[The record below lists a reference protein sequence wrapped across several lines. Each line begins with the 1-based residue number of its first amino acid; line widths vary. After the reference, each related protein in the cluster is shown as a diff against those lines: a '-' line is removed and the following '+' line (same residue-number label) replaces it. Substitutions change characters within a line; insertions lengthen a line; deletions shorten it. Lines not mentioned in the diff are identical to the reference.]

1 MKKWIFVAAG
11 MLIWTGGSAWGQ
23 NDASLKL
30 KTEDNTQ
37 ANLAYKNDPAFRKA
51 VDDFRVGKYPQAQT
65 ELEGVVQKTPG
76 NASAHNMLGYLYL
89 QNKDT
94 DRALTEM
101 QAAVRLNPG
110 DMQAHSNLGS
120 VYLQNGHY
128 QQAAAQF
135 KIISDHTP
143 TDDHARFNYAL
154 ATGQAGNRQDAIQ
167 TFRDLTAAHPDAPAS
182 APAYR
187 NLGYFLHAN
196 ENNADA
202 AAAYQKAAALD
213 PKDTT
218 SLYYAGELD
227 EQSGNH
233 AAAISALST
242 VVANEAYP
250 KGDVAARYNAHFTLG
265 QAYAAQKDISN
276 AIAQF
281 RAATDVN
288 SNDFSAW
295 YNLGVMLAQAGPG
308 QVSAA
313 EDAYAHALAN
323 KKDDPQALAALHAV
337 QSTDHAT
344 KGKTAAEQGDLDKA
358 ADEWRQAVQTDPTDD
373 ASRLAL
379 ASYYMGQKSAD
390 GAAAAITQYEEVAKR
405 EPQNSAVQNQLG
417 LAYEA
422 QGNHSA
428 AQEAFNN
435 ALRLDPKNAQA
446 QNNIGVIYDKLGN
459 KNAAI
464 AAYKK
469 ALAIDPGLAVARTNL
484 KRFSQK

>member
-1 MKKWIFVAAG
+1 MNKWIFVAAG

-23 NDASLKL
+23 NDAGLKL

-94 DRALTEM
+94 DKALTEM
-101 QAAVRLNPG
+101 EAAVRLNPG
-110 DMQAHSNLGS
+110 DMQARSNLGS
-120 VYLQNGHY
+120 VYLQNGHFPE
-128 QQAAAQF
+128 AAAQF
-135 KIISDHTP
+135 KIISDHSP

-167 TFRDLTAAHPDAPAS
+167 TFRDLTAAHPDALAS

-187 NLGYFLHAN
+187 NLGYFLHADG
-196 ENNADA
+196 NNADA

-242 VVANEAYP
+242 VVTNEAYP
-250 KGDVAARYNAHFTLG
+250 KGDDAARYNAHFTLG

-281 RAATDVN
+281 RAATDV
-288 SNDFSAW
+288 SPNDFSAW
-295 YNLGVMLAQAGPG
+295 YNLGVMLAQSPG
-308 QVSAA
+308 QEQGA
-313 EDAYAHALAN
+313 EDAYVHALAN
-323 KKDDPQALAALHAV
+323 KKDDPQALSALHTLQA
-337 QSTDHAT
+337 SRHA
-344 KGKTAAEQGDLDKA
+344 ANARQLADQADLDKA
-358 ADEWRQAVQTDPTDD
+358 ADEWRQAVQADPTDD

-379 ASYYMGQKSAD
+379 ASYYMGQKSSD

-428 AQEAFNN
+428 ALEAFNN
-435 ALRLDPKNAQA
+435 AVRLDPKNAQA
-446 QNNIGVIYDKLGN
+446 QNNIGVIYDKQGN

-469 ALAIDPGLAVARTNL
+469 ALAIDPTLTVARTNL